1 MNKQKTFL
9 IMAGGTGGHVFPALA
24 TARMLQANDVHVHWL
39 GSEGGMESELISD
52 AGIPISCI
60 SISGLRGKGKLALF
74 TAPFRLLKALVQAMS
89 VIRAIKPDG
98 VLGMGGFVTGPGGLA
113 ARLLGKPLLIHEQNA
128 IAGMTNRL
136 LSKFANVVMEAFP
149 GSFPTTVKTI
159 VTGNPVRKE
168 ICEIPEKEQ
177 GIDHD
182 DSKNGRA
189 IRVLVVGGSLG
200 AVAIND
206 VVPEAIK
213 QINADI
219 RPEVKHQAGKKNLNA
234 AIESYNKAC
243 VKAEVVPFISD
254 MTSAYKWADIVIC
267 RAGALT
273 ISELCM
279 AGVGAILVPYPHA
292 VDDHQTK
299 NANYMVQAGAAEL
312 MPQSELTALAL
323 SEKLKLMIEKRE
335 VMSEMAK
342 TARHLA
348 RPDAT
353 EKVVSYCMEACYV

>member
-1 MNKQKTFL
+1 MSKNKTFL

-24 TARMLQANDVHVHWL
+24 TARMLQVRGVHVHWL
-39 GSEGGMESELISD
+39 GSEGGMEAELVSA

-74 TAPFRLLKALVQAMS
+74 TAPFRLLRALIQAMA
-89 VIRAIKPDG
+89 VIRAVKPDG

-113 ARLLGKPLLIHEQNA
+113 ARLLSKPLLIHEQNA

-149 GSFPTTVKTI
+149 GSFSSAVKTI

-168 ICEIPEKEQ
+168 ICELPAKDFSANHNNGEK
-177 GIDHD
+177 H
-182 DSKNGRA
+182 RA

-200 AVAIND
+200 AVAINNI
-206 VVPEAIK
+206 VPEAIK
-213 QINADI
+213 LLNNDI
-219 RPEVKHQAGKKNLNA
+219 RPEVKHQAGKKNLKD
-234 AIESYNKAC
+234 AIESYNKAN
-243 VKAEVVPFISD
+243 VTAEVLPFISD
-254 MTSAYKWADIVIC
+254 MTSAYEWADIVIC

-312 MPQSELTALAL
+312 MPQSELSASVL
-323 SEKLKLMIEKRE
+323 SEKLKTMIEKRE
-335 VMSEMAK
+335 VMNKMAQA
-342 TARHLA
+342 ARHLA

-353 EKVVSYCMEACYV
+353 EKVVSYCMEACDV

>member
-1 MNKQKTFL
+1 MNKNKTFL

-39 GSEGGMESELISD
+39 GSDGGMETELVSS

-60 SISGLRGKGKLALF
+60 SISGLRGKGKLALL
-74 TAPFRLLKALVQAMS
+74 TAPFRLFKALIQAMA
-89 VIRAIKPDG
+89 VIRAVKPDG

-149 GSFPTTVKTI
+149 GAFPAAVKTV

-168 ICEIPEKEQ
+168 ICELPVKQLSEK
-177 GIDHD
+177 
-182 DSKNGRA
+182 NRA
-189 IRVLVVGGSLG
+189 VRVLVVGGSLG
-200 AVAIND
+200 AVAINET
-206 VVPEAIK
+206 VPEAIK
-213 QINADI
+213 LINSDF
-219 RPEVKHQAGKKNLNA
+219 RPEIKHQAGKRNLNKALASYKNA
-234 AIESYNKAC
+234 A
-243 VKAEVVPFISD
+243 VTAEVLPFITD
-254 MTSAYKWADIVIC
+254 MTAAYEWADIVIC

-323 SEKLKLMIEKRE
+323 SEKLKTMIEKRE
-335 VMSEMAK
+335 VMNEMAQA
-342 TARHLA
+342 ARHLA

>member
-1 MNKQKTFL
+1 MSKNKTFL

-24 TARMLQANDVHVHWL
+24 TARMLQANDVDVHWL
-39 GSEGGMESELISD
+39 GSEGGMETELVSD

-60 SISGLRGKGKLALF
+60 SISGLRGKGKLALL
-74 TAPFRLLKALVQAMS
+74 TAPFRLLKALVQAMV
-89 VIRAIKPDG
+89 VIRSVKPDG

-128 IAGMTNRL
+128 IAGLTNRL

-149 GSFPTTVKTI
+149 GSFPKAVKTI

-168 ICEIPEKEQ
+168 ICELPAKGASENGDDNEK
-177 GIDHD
+177 
-182 DSKNGRA
+182 NRA
-189 IRVLVVGGSLG
+189 VRVLVVGGSLG
-200 AVAIND
+200 AVAINEI
-206 VVPEAIK
+206 VPEAVK
-213 QINADI
+213 LINNDS
-219 RPEVKHQAGKKNLNA
+219 RPEIKHQAGKKNLNDA
-234 AIESYNKAC
+234 KASYKNAG
-243 VKAEVVPFISD
+243 VTAELVPFISD
-254 MTSAYKWADIVIC
+254 MPSAYEWADIVIC

-279 AGVGAILVPYPHA
+279 AGIGAILVPYPHA

-299 NANYMVQAGAAEL
+299 NASYMVQAGAADL
-312 MPQSELTALAL
+312 MPQCELTALAL
-323 SEKLKLMIEKRE
+323 SEKLKTMIEKRE
-335 VMSEMAK
+335 IMNEMAQA
-342 TARHLA
+342 ARHLA

>member
-1 MNKQKTFL
+1 MSKNKTFL

-24 TARMLQANDVHVHWL
+24 TARMLQANGVHVHWL
-39 GSEGGMESELISD
+39 GSEGGMEAELVSG

-74 TAPFRLLKALVQAMS
+74 TAPFRLLKALIQAMA
-89 VIRAIKPDG
+89 VIRAVKPDG

-149 GSFPTTVKTI
+149 GSFPWAVKTV

-168 ICEIPEKEQ
+168 ICELPAK
-177 GIDHD
+177 DLAANHD
-182 DSKNGRA
+182 DVEKSRL

-200 AVAIND
+200 AVAINET
-206 VVPEAIK
+206 VPEAIK
-213 QINADI
+213 LINNEL

-234 AIESYNKAC
+234 AIASYNKAG
-243 VKAEVVPFISD
+243 VTAEVLPFISD
-254 MTSAYKWADIVIC
+254 MTSAYEWADIVIC

-312 MPQSELTALAL
+312 MPQNELTASAL
-323 SEKLKLMIEKRE
+323 SEKLKAMIEKRE
-335 VMSEMAK
+335 VMNEMAQA
-342 TARHLA
+342 ARHLA

>member
-1 MNKQKTFL
+1 MSKNKTFL

-24 TARMLQANDVHVHWL
+24 TARMLQANNVSVHWL
-39 GSEGGMESELISD
+39 GSEGGMETELVSE

-60 SISGLRGKGKLALF
+60 SISGLRGKGKLALVM
-74 TAPFRLLKALVQAMS
+74 APFRLLKALMQAMA
-89 VIRAIKPDG
+89 VIRSVKPDG

-136 LSKFANVVMEAFP
+136 LSRFANVVMEAFP
-149 GSFPTTVKTI
+149 GSFPKAVKTF

-168 ICEIPEKEQ
+168 ICELKDKESTVTEKNE
-177 GIDHD
+177 
-182 DSKNGRA
+182 A
-189 IRVLVVGGSLG
+189 VRVLVVGGSLG
-200 AVAIND
+200 AVAINEI
-206 VVPEAIK
+206 VPEAVKLIGSEF
-213 QINADI
+213 
-219 RPEVKHQAGKKNLNA
+219 RPEVKHQAGKKNVNNA
-234 AIESYNKAC
+234 LASYQQAG
-243 VKAEVVPFISD
+243 VTAEVVPFISD
-254 MTSAYKWADIVIC
+254 MTSAYQWADIVIC

-323 SEKLKLMIEKRE
+323 SNKLKTMIEKRE
-335 VMSEMAK
+335 IMIEMAQA
-342 TARHLA
+342 ARHLA